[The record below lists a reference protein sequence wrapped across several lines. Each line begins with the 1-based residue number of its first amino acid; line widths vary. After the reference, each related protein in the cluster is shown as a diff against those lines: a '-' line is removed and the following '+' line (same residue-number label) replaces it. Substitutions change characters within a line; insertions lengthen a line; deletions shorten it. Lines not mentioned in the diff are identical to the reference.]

1 MLILS
6 IILQTSM
13 VSILVSLKYD
23 GDETDDSNR
32 LSLLSRL
39 SRAPRREK
47 ESKPIMYFLHLS
59 CLVTSSNIHF
69 AKYCEG
75 RKQVTQLVS
84 SFVWKKVF
92 KQYKNHY
99 IKFHFVAITNHLTND
114 FSKKKIVK
122 IYERYT
128 NAQTNIIRIQL
139 EKHKGQF
146 IKEKKIL
153 QNVKIR
159 RKKTRDLQMISEET
173 YVVILQKY
181 KKRQISLLMNEFIEP
196 PSTSP
201 KLPCDTCVRGDHWAH
216 IQAQIFK
223 VIKREVCKIFKLY
236 LSCSY
241 TS

>member
-1 MLILS
+1 
-6 IILQTSM
+6 M

-92 KQYKNHY
+92 K
-99 IKFHFVAITNHLTND
+99 
-114 FSKKKIVK
+114 
-122 IYERYT
+122 
-128 NAQTNIIRIQL
+128 
-139 EKHKGQF
+139 
-146 IKEKKIL
+146 
-153 QNVKIR
+153 
-159 RKKTRDLQMISEET
+159 
-173 YVVILQKY
+173 
-181 KKRQISLLMNEFIEP
+181 
-196 PSTSP
+196 
-201 KLPCDTCVRGDHWAH
+201 
-216 IQAQIFK
+216 
-223 VIKREVCKIFKLY
+223 
-236 LSCSY
+236 
-241 TS
+241 